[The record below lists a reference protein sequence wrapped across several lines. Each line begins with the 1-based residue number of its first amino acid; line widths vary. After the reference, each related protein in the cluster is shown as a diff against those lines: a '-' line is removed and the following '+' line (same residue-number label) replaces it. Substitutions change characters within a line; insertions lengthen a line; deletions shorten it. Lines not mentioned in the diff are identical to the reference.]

1 MKPFPIIAVTM
12 GDPAG
17 IGPEVLVKALRR
29 ARRIKGAVF
38 FVLGDGPIL
47 RRCGFRA
54 ADNVRLLDYH
64 AAAPVPLSF
73 GRPSRA
79 GAAASLFYLEEA
91 VLLLRQKVCA
101 GLVTAP
107 VSKRDIQACGM
118 PFSGH
123 TEFLMDRFGVK
134 DVAMVFAGARLKVA
148 LVTRHLSLRQAVRV
162 LDRQRIVTCGRL
174 TLRLLRKRFG
184 IRRPRIAVCGLNP
197 HAGENG
203 LFGDEEGRHIIPA
216 IRVLNKGAKG
226 VFSGPWPADTVF
238 QSTCAGRFDCVMAM
252 YHDQG
257 LSAFKALD
265 FSTGAQISAGL
276 PFVRTSPVH
285 GTGFDIAG
293 KGKAH
298 AGSMEAALRLAA
310 ALCRRPSR

>member
-1 MKPFPIIAVTM
+1 MKPLRIAVTM

-29 ARRIKGAVF
+29 ARRIKDAAF
-38 FVLGDGPIL
+38 FVLGDASVL
-47 RRCGFRA
+47 KRLGFRA
-54 ADNVRLLDYH
+54 AANVRLLDCH
-64 AAAPVPLSF
+64 AAARVSF
-73 GRPSRA
+73 SIGQPSRA
-79 GAAASLFYLEEA
+79 AGAASLFYLEEA
-91 VLLLRQKVCA
+91 VRLLRQEACN

-107 VSKRDIQACGM
+107 VSKKNIQACGI

-134 DVAMVFAGARLKVA
+134 EVAMVFVGERLRVA
-148 LVTRHLSLRQAVRV
+148 LVTRHLCLRQVARAVN
-162 LDRQRIVTCGRL
+162 RQRVVACGRL
-174 TLRLLRKRFG
+174 VLRLLRRRLG
-184 IRRPRIAVCGLNP
+184 IPRPRIAVCGLNP
-197 HAGENG
+197 HAGESG
-203 LFGDEEGRHIIPA
+203 LFGDEEARHILPA
-216 IRVLNKGAKG
+216 IRQLNKGAPG

-238 QSTCAGRFDCVMAM
+238 QQACRGAFDCVLAM

-257 LSAFKALD
+257 LAAFKSLD
-265 FSTGAQISAGL
+265 FSSGAQITAGL

-293 KGKAH
+293 KNKAD

-310 ALCRRPSR
+310 ALARRRS